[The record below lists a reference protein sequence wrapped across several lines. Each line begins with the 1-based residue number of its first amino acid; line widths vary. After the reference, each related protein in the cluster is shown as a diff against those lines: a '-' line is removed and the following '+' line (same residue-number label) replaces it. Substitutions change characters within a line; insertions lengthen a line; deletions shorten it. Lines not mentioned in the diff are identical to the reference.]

1 MRKHESVLTAWQE
14 GSSHTRSRRV
24 SARLGGAPS
33 RTRPRTAMSFVE
45 GIKAIPADIAAVPTR
60 EGKLRRAAEIGKIL
74 VDEVT
79 GVLKAIPY
87 GIRALRQHKKLPD
100 ALARSDDGAHVR
112 EVSIARN
119 VRYADSPRAVMDVY
133 LPRGV
138 SLADEFALD
147 ADGRVV
153 DAVATEASVETSGFP
168 EKRNKSVKN
177 DSDDGLER
185 ASVSSL
191 ATKPDHP
198 VALFIHGGVW
208 AVGEKWQFAPMAHRL
223 AEEGVVTCV
232 ATYSLFPQATAP
244 RMWEEVSDALTFT
257 MDNAARLFP
266 GASAER
272 VVLMGH
278 SAGAHLCAMAL
289 MHRRGALATNEPTG
303 AAVGGSAETSSPAGD
318 DETPPTFRRR
328 VDDRQPRA
336 FVGLCGVYDIDT
348 HYKYEDSRGVAL
360 VSTMARAMG
369 GRQGFDRASPLRLVR
384 ADPEAVAYDQTARRR
399 AEPSEERFLSFDK
412 SNDAT
417 RADDVNGVVTDVAF
431 ETGLNPKNDFM
442 RRTDWAPMGI
452 MDTDENISVGEI
464 VARARSAL
472 APASEKENDLF
483 AGETG
488 HAETERLAARATRRR
503 VPPPGPPAGAFAGD
517 EAARQAG
524 YVQPHENENEN
535 VFENEPRENAA
546 RNPAARPIAPGCFP
560 PAYLLAGCADVTVPW
575 FESAEFHLAL
585 ADAGARSRM
594 LLYLTEPHG
603 SFVLKWRPRGAR
615 RRSPA
620 ASAARGDA
628 DGAGDGFAW
637 NDGLGDGDGL
647 TPYCRD
653 IVRVI
658 KRA

>member
-1 MRKHESVLTAWQE
+1 
-14 GSSHTRSRRV
+14 
-24 SARLGGAPS
+24 
-33 RTRPRTAMSFVE
+33 MSFVE

-153 DAVATEASVETSGFP
+153 DAVATEASVETSGG
-168 EKRNKSVKN
+168 EKRNKN
-177 DSDDGLER
+177 DSFE
-185 ASVSSL
+185 SL
-191 ATKPDHP
+191 ATKPGHP

-232 ATYSLFPQATAP
+232 ATYSLFPRATAP

-257 MDNAARLFP
+257 MDNAARLCP

-289 MHRRGALATNEPTG
+289 MHRQGALATTEPTG
-303 AAVGGSAETSSPAGD
+303 AAVEVGSTLEARDEK
-318 DETPPTFRRR
+318 DETPPTSRR
-328 VDDRQPRA
+328 VDTRQPRA

-384 ADPEAVAYDQTARRR
+384 ADPNAVAYDQNDQTARRR
-399 AEPSEERFLSFDK
+399 AEPSEKRRRARGDASDGDRLLSDDDDD
-412 SNDAT
+412 DAR
-417 RADDVNGVVTDVAF
+417 RADDSNGVVTDVAF
-431 ETGLNPKNDFM
+431 DTLRDSKNDFM

-472 APASEKENDLF
+472 APRRKKKTRGKRKRRGRDGTRGDGTARGARDSASRANSRPTR
-483 AGETG
+483 G
-488 HAETERLAARATRRR
+488 RLRRR
-503 VPPPGPPAGAFAGD
+503 RGGEAGGVRPASRKRFSRAS
-517 EAARQAG
+517 RK
-524 YVQPHENENEN
+524 
-535 VFENEPRENAA
+535 R
-546 RNPAARPIAPGCFP
+546 APGCFP
-560 PAYLLAGCADVTVPW
+560 PVP
-575 FESAEFHLAL
+575 
-585 ADAGARSRM
+585 
-594 LLYLTEPHG
+594 
-603 SFVLKWRPRGAR
+603 AR
-615 RRSPA
+615 RV
-620 ASAARGDA
+620 RG
-628 DGAGDGFAW
+628 
-637 NDGLGDGDGL
+637 
-647 TPYCRD
+647 RD
-653 IVRVI
+653 
-658 KRA
+658 RALV

>member
-1 MRKHESVLTAWQE
+1 
-14 GSSHTRSRRV
+14 
-24 SARLGGAPS
+24 
-33 RTRPRTAMSFVE
+33 MSFVE

-153 DAVATEASVETSGFP
+153 DAVATEASVETSGG
-168 EKRNKSVKN
+168 EKRNEN
-177 DSDDGLER
+177 DSFE
-185 ASVSSL
+185 SL
-191 ATKPDHP
+191 ATKPGHP

-232 ATYSLFPQATAP
+232 ATYSLFPRATAP

-257 MDNAARLFP
+257 MDNAARLCP

-278 SAGAHLCAMAL
+278 SAGAHLCARAL
-289 MHRRGALATNEPTG
+289 MHRQGALATTEPTG
-303 AAVGGSAETSSPAGD
+303 AAVEVGSTLEARDEK
-318 DETPPTFRRR
+318 DETPPTSRR
-328 VDDRQPRA
+328 VDTRQPRA

-384 ADPEAVAYDQTARRR
+384 ADPNAVAYDRNDQTARRR
-399 AEPSEERFLSFDK
+399 AEPSEKRRRARGDASDGDRLLSDDDED
-412 SNDAT
+412 DAR
-417 RADDVNGVVTDVAF
+417 RADDSNGVVTDVAF
-431 ETGLNPKNDFM
+431 DTLRDSKNDFM

-472 APASEKENDLF
+472 APASEKENAREKEND

-488 HAETERLAARATRRR
+488 HAETERLAARVTRRR
-503 VPPPGPPAGAFAGD
+503 APTPGPPAGAFAGD

-524 YVQPHENENEN
+524 YVQPHEN
-535 VFENEPRENAA
+535 VFPEPREN
-546 RNPAARPIAPGCFP
+546 APGCFP

-603 SFVLKWRPRGAR
+603 SFVLKWRPRGVR
-615 RRSPA
+615 SRSPV
-620 ASAARGDA
+620 ASEARDDA
-628 DGAGDGFAW
+628 DGTGDGFAW

>member
-1 MRKHESVLTAWQE
+1 
-14 GSSHTRSRRV
+14 
-24 SARLGGAPS
+24 
-33 RTRPRTAMSFVE
+33 MSFVE

-100 ALARSDDGAHVR
+100 ALARSDDGAHIR

-153 DAVATEASVETSGFP
+153 DAVATKASVETSGFP
-168 EKRNKSVKN
+168 EKKNKNDSY

-185 ASVSSL
+185 ALESL

-303 AAVGGSAETSSPAGD
+303 AAVAAVGGSPHAQAGD

-384 ADPEAVAYDQTARRR
+384 ADPEAAAYDRTARRR
-399 AEPSEERFLSFDK
+399 AEPSEERFSSDDDDDDDD
-412 SNDAT
+412 DAT

-431 ETGLNPKNDFM
+431 ETLNPKNPKNDFM

-472 APASEKENDLF
+472 APASEKENAREKEND

-503 VPPPGPPAGAFAGD
+503 APPPGPPAGAFAGD

-524 YVQPHENENEN
+524 YIQPHEN
-535 VFENEPRENAA
+535 VFPEPRENAA
-546 RNPAARPIAPGCFP
+546 RDPAARPIAPGCFP

-603 SFVLKWRPRGAR
+603 SFVLKWRPRGVR
-615 RRSPA
+615 SRSPA
-620 ASAARGDA
+620 ASEARGAA